1 MSAPGGSWWMARTSS
16 PGRGTTRSSAD
27 REARRADR
35 ALERRLWTEHRGARR
50 TLAVATA
57 LSVGATACWI
67 AFALLLSAVVDRVF
81 LGGASLGRVSSL
93 LAVMIAVVLVRG
105 GLFWGSEVIAQR
117 AAENLK
123 TSLRDRIAAKL
134 VALGPTFTRAER
146 AGELVHTVGEGVEA
160 FDGYVTRFG
169 PARALAV
176 AVPVAVGLVVF
187 AIDPWTV
194 TILLVT
200 GPFLVLL
207 LGLIGRR
214 VRDQTRRRERE
225 LGWMSAHFLDVLR
238 GLTTLKLFGRSAE
251 QADTI
256 AAVGRR
262 YGSATMEV
270 LRTAFQT
277 TLVLEWGATA
287 ATALIA
293 IQASVRLMEGELAF
307 GHALAVLLLAPEF
320 FAPIRRLSAE
330 YHAGRAGAA
339 TASRVYEIL
348 DEPGRIATPVAA
360 AGLPSRFDVRF
371 EEVHVTF
378 QRGTRVALDGCSF
391 EIPEAGLVALV
402 GPTGAGKT
410 TIANV
415 LLRFVDPDVGRVVVG
430 GIPLAE
436 TDPAGWRTL
445 VAHVPQHPYL
455 FHGSVAENLR
465 LARPAATDADLFAAA
480 TAANAHDFVSRM
492 PNGYDTPVGE
502 GGARFSGGERQRL
515 AIARAFL
522 RDAPLLILDE
532 PTANLDEESGEVVL
546 DALRA
551 LARTRT
557 VLLISHRPEPLLV
570 ADRIVSMS
578 EGRVVDVLTSAVGD
592 DRDAAAAARSGA

>member
-1 MSAPGGSWWMARTSS
+1 MTRTSS
-16 PGRGTTRSSAD
+16 PNRGAAESSD
-27 REARRADR
+27 RAAGAVER
-35 ALERRLWTEHRGARR
+35 ALEHRLWTEHPRPRR
-50 TLAVATA
+50 TLAVAAA
-57 LSVGATACWI
+57 LSFGATVCWI
-67 AFALLLSAVVDRVF
+67 AFALLLSAVVNRVF
-81 LGGASLGRVSSL
+81 LDGESLGSVSSV
-93 LAVMIAVVLVRG
+93 LAAMIAVVLVRG
-105 GLFWGSEVIAQR
+105 GVLWVSEVIAQR
-117 AAENLK
+117 AAEDLK
-123 TSLRDRIAAKL
+123 ASLRERLAAKL

-160 FDGYVTRFG
+160 LDGYVTRFRL
-169 PARALAV
+169 ARALAV
-176 AVPVAVGLVVF
+176 AVPVVVGLVVL

-238 GLTTLKLFGRSAE
+238 GLTTLKLFGRSTE

-262 YGSATMEV
+262 YGSATMDV

-287 ATALIA
+287 ATALVA
-293 IQASVRLMEGELAF
+293 IEASVRLMDGELAF
-307 GHALAVLLLAPEF
+307 GRALAVLLLAPEF

-339 TASRVYEIL
+339 AASRIYEIL
-348 DEPGRIATPVAA
+348 DEPGRVAPPIA
-360 AGLPSRFDVRF
+360 GSELPSRLDVRF
-371 EEVHVTF
+371 EDVGVAFE
-378 QRGTRVALDGCSF
+378 GGGRVALDGCSF
-391 EIPEAGLVALV
+391 EVPDGSVVALT

-410 TIANV
+410 TVANV
-415 LLRFVDPDVGRVVVG
+415 LLRFLEPDVGRVSVG
-430 GIPLAE
+430 GLPLAE
-436 TDPAGWRTL
+436 IDPALWRTR

-455 FHGSVAENLR
+455 FQGSVADNLR
-465 LARPAATDADLFAAA
+465 LARPAASDADLIAAA
-480 TAANAHDFVSRM
+480 TAANAHGFISRM
-492 PNGYDTPVGE
+492 PTGYDTPVGE
-502 GGARFSGGERQRL
+502 GGARLSGGERQRL

-532 PTANLDEESGEVVL
+532 PTANLDEMSADVVL
-546 DALRA
+546 EALRA
-551 LARTRT
+551 LARSRT
-557 VLLISHRPEPLLV
+557 VLLISHRPEPLLL
-570 ADRIVSMS
+570 ADRIVSMN
-578 EGRVVDVLTSAVGD
+578 EGRVEDVLTSTVGE
-592 DRDAAAAARSGA
+592 DRAAAARSGA

>member
-1 MSAPGGSWWMARTSS
+1 MTRRSSPHRGPAESSDRAARTV
-16 PGRGTTRSSAD
+16 
-27 REARRADR
+27 DR
-35 ALERRLWTEHRGARR
+35 ALEHRLWTEHPGPRR

-57 LSVGATACWI
+57 LSFGATACWI

-81 LGGASLGRVSSL
+81 LDGESLGSVSSV
-93 LAVMIAVVLVRG
+93 LAAMIAVVLVRG
-105 GLFWGSEVIAQR
+105 GVLWVSEVIAQR
-117 AAENLK
+117 AAENVK
-123 TSLRDRIAAKL
+123 ASLRERLAAKL
-134 VALGPTFTRAER
+134 VALGPTYTRAER
-146 AGELVHTVGEGVEA
+146 TGELVHTVGEGVEGL
-160 FDGYVTRFG
+160 DGYITRFR
-169 PARALAV
+169 PARVLAA
-176 AVPVAVGLVVF
+176 AVPVVVGLVVL

-238 GLTTLKLFGRSAE
+238 GLTTLKLFGRSTE

-262 YGSATMEV
+262 YGSATMDV

-287 ATALIA
+287 ATALVA
-293 IQASVRLMEGELAF
+293 IEASVRLMDGKLAF
-307 GHALAVLLLAPEF
+307 GRALAVLLLAPEF

-339 TASRVYEIL
+339 AASRVYEIL
-348 DEPGRIATPVAA
+348 DERGRVAAPVA
-360 AGLPSRFDVRF
+360 GSELPSRFDVRF
-371 EEVHVTF
+371 EDVRVAF
-378 QRGTRVALDGCSF
+378 DGGARVALDECAF
-391 EIPEAGLVALV
+391 EIPDGSAVALV

-410 TIANV
+410 TVANV
-415 LLRFVDPDVGRVVVG
+415 LLRFVEPDAGRVVVG
-430 GIPLAE
+430 GVSLADV
-436 TDPAGWRTL
+436 DPAPWRTL

-455 FHGSVAENLR
+455 FQGSVADNLR
-465 LARPAATDADLFAAA
+465 LARPTASDAELIAAA
-480 TAANAHDFVSRM
+480 TAANAHGFVSRM
-492 PNGYDTPVGE
+492 PNGYDTRVGE
-502 GGARFSGGERQRL
+502 AGALLSGGEGQRL

-532 PTANLDEESGEVVL
+532 PTANLDEDSGEVVL

-551 LARTRT
+551 LARSRT
-557 VLLISHRPEPLLV
+557 VLLISHRPEPVLL
-570 ADRIVSMS
+570 ADRVVSLAS
-578 EGRVVDVLTSAVGD
+578 GRVVDVLTRTGD
-592 DRDAAAAARSGA
+592 GADRDAAAARSGA

>member
-1 MSAPGGSWWMARTSS
+1 MARTSS
-16 PGRGTTRSSAD
+16 PGRGTRRPSAD
-27 REARRADR
+27 REARSADR
-35 ALERRLWTEHRGARR
+35 ALERRLWAEHPGARR
-50 TLAVATA
+50 TLALATA
-57 LSVGATACWI
+57 LSFGATACWI

-81 LGGASLGRVSSL
+81 LGGGSLGSVSSL
-93 LAVMIAVVLVRG
+93 LAAMVAVVLVRG
-105 GLFWGSEVIAQR
+105 GLLWGSEVIAQR
-117 AAENLK
+117 AAEDVK
-123 TSLRDRIAAKL
+123 ISLRERLAAKL
-134 VALGPTFTRAER
+134 AALGPTFTRAER
-146 AGELVHTVGEGVEA
+146 TGELVHTVGEGVEGL
-160 FDGYVTRFG
+160 DGYVTRFR

-176 AVPVAVGLVVF
+176 VVPVVIGLVVF

-214 VRDQTRRRERE
+214 VRDQTLRRERE
-225 LGWMSAHFLDVLR
+225 LGWMSAHYLDVLR
-238 GLTTLKLFGRSAE
+238 GLTTLKLFGRSTE

-262 YGSATMEV
+262 YGSATMDV

-277 TLVLEWGATA
+277 SLVLEWGATA
-287 ATALIA
+287 ATALVA
-293 IQASVRLMEGELAF
+293 IEASVRLMGGELAF
-307 GHALAVLLLAPEF
+307 GRALAVLLLTPEF

-330 YHAGRAGAA
+330 YHAGHAGAA
-339 TASRVYEIL
+339 AMSRVYEIL
-348 DEPGRIATPVAA
+348 DEPGRIAAPIAA
-360 AGLPSRFDVRF
+360 AELPSRFDVRLEDVRVAF
-371 EEVHVTF
+371 E
-378 QRGTRVALDGCSF
+378 GGARVALDGCSF
-391 EIPEAGLVALV
+391 EIPEGSVVALV

-410 TIANV
+410 TVANV
-415 LLRFVDPDVGRVVVG
+415 LLRFVDPDAGRVEVG
-430 GIPLAE
+430 GVPLAE
-436 TDPAGWRTL
+436 IDRARWRTL

-455 FHGSVAENLR
+455 FQGSVADNLR
-465 LARPAATDADLFAAA
+465 LARPGASDPELIAAA
-480 TAANAHDFVSRM
+480 TAANAHAFVSGM

-502 GGARFSGGERQRL
+502 GGARLSGGERQRL

-551 LARTRT
+551 LARLRT

-570 ADRIVSMS
+570 ADHVVSLASGRIV
-578 EGRVVDVLTSAVGD
+578 ETLTTTGSGTG
-592 DRDAAAAARSGA
+592 RDAATARSGA

>member
-1 MSAPGGSWWMARTSS
+1 MTRTSS
-16 PGRGTTRSSAD
+16 PNRGAAESSD
-27 REARRADR
+27 RAAGAVER
-35 ALERRLWTEHRGARR
+35 ALEHRLWTEHPRPRR
-50 TLAVATA
+50 TLAVAAA
-57 LSVGATACWI
+57 LSFGATVCWI
-67 AFALLLSAVVDRVF
+67 AFALLLSAVVNRVF
-81 LGGASLGRVSSL
+81 LDGESLGSVSSV
-93 LAVMIAVVLVRG
+93 LAAMIAVVLVRG
-105 GLFWGSEVIAQR
+105 GVLWVSEVIAQR
-117 AAENLK
+117 AAEDLK
-123 TSLRDRIAAKL
+123 ASLRERLAAKL

-160 FDGYVTRFG
+160 LDGYVTRFRV
-169 PARALAV
+169 ARALAV
-176 AVPVAVGLVVF
+176 AVPVVVGLVVL

-238 GLTTLKLFGRSAE
+238 GLTTLKLFGRSTE

-262 YGSATMEV
+262 YGSATMDV

-287 ATALIA
+287 ATALVA
-293 IQASVRLMEGELAF
+293 IEASVRLMDGELAF
-307 GHALAVLLLAPEF
+307 GRALAVLLLAPEF

-339 TASRVYEIL
+339 AASRIYEIL
-348 DEPGRIATPVAA
+348 DEPGRVAPPIA
-360 AGLPSRFDVRF
+360 GSELPSRLDVRF
-371 EEVHVTF
+371 EDVGVAFE
-378 QRGTRVALDGCSF
+378 GGGRVALDGCSF
-391 EIPEAGLVALV
+391 EVPDGSVVALT

-410 TIANV
+410 TVANV
-415 LLRFVDPDVGRVVVG
+415 LLRFLEPDVGRVAVG
-430 GIPLAE
+430 GLPLAE
-436 TDPAGWRTL
+436 IDPALWRTR

-455 FHGSVAENLR
+455 FQGSVADNLR
-465 LARPAATDADLFAAA
+465 LARPAASDADLIAAA
-480 TAANAHDFVSRM
+480 TAANAHGFISRM
-492 PNGYDTPVGE
+492 PTGYDTPVGE
-502 GGARFSGGERQRL
+502 GGARLSGGERQRL

-532 PTANLDEESGEVVL
+532 PTANLDEMSADVVL
-546 DALRA
+546 EALRA
-551 LARTRT
+551 LARSRT
-557 VLLISHRPEPLLV
+557 VLLISHRPEPLLL
-570 ADRIVSMS
+570 ADRIVSMN
-578 EGRVVDVLTSAVGD
+578 EGRVEDVLTSTVGE
-592 DRDAAAAARSGA
+592 DRAAAARSGA

>member
-1 MSAPGGSWWMARTSS
+1 MTRRSS
-16 PGRGTTRSSAD
+16 PHRGPAESSD
-27 REARRADR
+27 RAARAVDR
-35 ALERRLWTEHRGARR
+35 ALEHRLWTEHPGPRR

-57 LSVGATACWI
+57 LSFGATACWI

-81 LGGASLGRVSSL
+81 LDGESLGSVSSV
-93 LAVMIAVVLVRG
+93 LAAMIAVVLVRG
-105 GLFWGSEVIAQR
+105 GVLWVSEVIAQR
-117 AAENLK
+117 AAENVK
-123 TSLRDRIAAKL
+123 ASLRERLAAKL
-134 VALGPTFTRAER
+134 VALGPTYTRAER
-146 AGELVHTVGEGVEA
+146 TGELVHTVGEGVEGL
-160 FDGYVTRFG
+160 DGYITRFR
-169 PARALAV
+169 PARVLAA
-176 AVPVAVGLVVF
+176 AVPVVVGLVVL

-238 GLTTLKLFGRSAE
+238 GLTTLKLFGRSTE

-262 YGSATMEV
+262 YGSATMDV

-287 ATALIA
+287 ATALVA
-293 IQASVRLMEGELAF
+293 IEASVRLMDGKLAF
-307 GHALAVLLLAPEF
+307 GRALAVLLLAPEF

-339 TASRVYEIL
+339 AASRVYEIL
-348 DEPGRIATPVAA
+348 DERGRVAAPVA
-360 AGLPSRFDVRF
+360 GSELPSRFDVRF
-371 EEVHVTF
+371 EDVRVAF
-378 QRGTRVALDGCSF
+378 DGGARVALDECAF
-391 EIPEAGLVALV
+391 EIPDGSAVALV

-410 TIANV
+410 TVANV
-415 LLRFVDPDVGRVVVG
+415 LLRFVEPDAGRVVVG
-430 GIPLAE
+430 GVSLADV
-436 TDPAGWRTL
+436 DPAPWRTL

-455 FHGSVAENLR
+455 FQGSVADNLR
-465 LARPAATDADLFAAA
+465 LARPTASDAELIAAA
-480 TAANAHDFVSRM
+480 TAANAHGFVSRM
-492 PNGYDTPVGE
+492 PNGYDTRVGE
-502 GGARFSGGERQRL
+502 AGALLSGGERQRL

-532 PTANLDEESGEVVL
+532 PTANLDEDSGEVVL

-551 LARTRT
+551 LARSRT
-557 VLLISHRPEPLLV
+557 VLLISHRPEPVLL
-570 ADRIVSMS
+570 ADRVVSLAS
-578 EGRVVDVLTSAVGD
+578 GRVVDVLTRTGD
-592 DRDAAAAARSGA
+592 GADRDAAAARSGA

>member
-1 MSAPGGSWWMARTSS
+1 MTRRSS
-16 PGRGTTRSSAD
+16 PHRGPAESSD
-27 REARRADR
+27 RAARAVDR
-35 ALERRLWTEHRGARR
+35 ALEHRLWTEHPGPRR

-57 LSVGATACWI
+57 LSFGATACWI

-81 LGGASLGRVSSL
+81 LDGESLGSVSSV
-93 LAVMIAVVLVRG
+93 LAAMIAVVLVRG
-105 GLFWGSEVIAQR
+105 GVLWVSEVIAQR
-117 AAENLK
+117 AAENVK
-123 TSLRDRIAAKL
+123 ASLRERLAAKL
-134 VALGPTFTRAER
+134 VALGPTYTRAER
-146 AGELVHTVGEGVEA
+146 TGELVHTVGEGVEGL
-160 FDGYVTRFG
+160 DGYITRFR
-169 PARALAV
+169 PARVLAA
-176 AVPVAVGLVVF
+176 AVPVVVGLVVL

-238 GLTTLKLFGRSAE
+238 GLTTLKLFGRSTE

-262 YGSATMEV
+262 YGSATMDV

-287 ATALIA
+287 ATALVA
-293 IQASVRLMEGELAF
+293 IEASVRLMDGKLAF
-307 GHALAVLLLAPEF
+307 GRALAVLLLAPEF

-339 TASRVYEIL
+339 AASRVYEIL
-348 DEPGRIATPVAA
+348 DERGRVAAPVA
-360 AGLPSRFDVRF
+360 GSELPSRFDVRF
-371 EEVHVTF
+371 EDVRIAF
-378 QRGTRVALDGCSF
+378 DGGARVALDECAF
-391 EIPEAGLVALV
+391 EIPDGSAVALV

-410 TIANV
+410 TVANV
-415 LLRFVDPDVGRVVVG
+415 LLRFVEPDAGRVVVG
-430 GIPLAE
+430 GVSLADV
-436 TDPAGWRTL
+436 DPAPWRTL

-455 FHGSVAENLR
+455 FQGSVADNLR
-465 LARPAATDADLFAAA
+465 LARPTASDAELIAAA
-480 TAANAHDFVSRM
+480 TAANAHGFVSRM
-492 PNGYDTPVGE
+492 PNGYDTRVGE
-502 GGARFSGGERQRL
+502 AGALLSGGERQRL

-532 PTANLDEESGEVVL
+532 PTANLDEDSGEVVL

-551 LARTRT
+551 LARSRT
-557 VLLISHRPEPLLV
+557 VLLISHRPEPVLL
-570 ADRIVSMS
+570 ADRVVSLAS
-578 EGRVVDVLTSAVGD
+578 GRVVDVLTRTGD
-592 DRDAAAAARSGA
+592 GADRDAAAARSGA

>member
-1 MSAPGGSWWMARTSS
+1 MTRRSS
-16 PGRGTTRSSAD
+16 PHRGPAESSD
-27 REARRADR
+27 RAARAVDR
-35 ALERRLWTEHRGARR
+35 ALEHRLWTEHPGPRR

-57 LSVGATACWI
+57 LSFGATACWI

-81 LGGASLGRVSSL
+81 LDGESLGSVSSV
-93 LAVMIAVVLVRG
+93 LAAMIAVVLVRG
-105 GLFWGSEVIAQR
+105 GVLWMSEVIAQR
-117 AAENLK
+117 AAENVK
-123 TSLRDRIAAKL
+123 ASLRERLAAKL
-134 VALGPTFTRAER
+134 VALGPTYTRAER
-146 AGELVHTVGEGVEA
+146 TGELVHTVGEGVEGL
-160 FDGYVTRFG
+160 DGYITRFR
-169 PARALAV
+169 PARVLAA
-176 AVPVAVGLVVF
+176 AVPVVVGLVVL

-238 GLTTLKLFGRSAE
+238 GLTTLKLFGRSTE

-262 YGSATMEV
+262 YGSATMDV

-287 ATALIA
+287 ATALVA
-293 IQASVRLMEGELAF
+293 IEASVRLMDGKLAF
-307 GHALAVLLLAPEF
+307 GRALAVLLLAPEF

-339 TASRVYEIL
+339 AASRVYEIL
-348 DEPGRIATPVAA
+348 DERGRVAAPVA
-360 AGLPSRFDVRF
+360 GSELPSRFDVRF
-371 EEVHVTF
+371 EDVRIAF
-378 QRGTRVALDGCSF
+378 DGGARVALDECAF
-391 EIPEAGLVALV
+391 EIPDGSAVALV

-410 TIANV
+410 TVANV
-415 LLRFVDPDVGRVVVG
+415 LLRFVEPDAGRVVVG
-430 GIPLAE
+430 GVSLADV
-436 TDPAGWRTL
+436 DPAPWRTL

-455 FHGSVAENLR
+455 FQGSVADNLR
-465 LARPAATDADLFAAA
+465 LARPTASDAELIAAA
-480 TAANAHDFVSRM
+480 TAANAHGFVSRM
-492 PNGYDTPVGE
+492 PNGYDTRVGE
-502 GGARFSGGERQRL
+502 AGALLSGGERQRL

-532 PTANLDEESGEVVL
+532 PTANLDEDSGEVVL

-551 LARTRT
+551 LARSRT
-557 VLLISHRPEPLLV
+557 VLLISHRPEPVLL
-570 ADRIVSMS
+570 ADRVVSLAS
-578 EGRVVDVLTSAVGD
+578 GRVVDVLTRTGD
-592 DRDAAAAARSGA
+592 GADRDAAAARSGA